1 MVTSLKFSAQSIR
14 VLWIPLALL
23 FIAAALVKSQEPLAF
38 LLEISNYGFRLP
50 PALEALLALLLPGAE
65 MALGCLLLF
74 GNSRAA
80 AALSIA
86 MLALFSIGIFA
97 ALPAGYLHHC
107 GCLGPEKL
115 NPTLAL
121 IKNGIAMAL
130 LIIGFLPF
138 GRRAG
143 KTNSWGALGIV
154 MGGTLSNPAAAGL
167 LILCGFLSSTSGR
180 RAFFAL
186 LIGLALGFSLKLTGF
201 PMISLIVVGSILYFF
216 EVAEERRPIAWRA
229 MICTVMVTAI
239 CWLGLAYPT
248 APRFPRSVLRP
259 GQSLPS
265 SLIFGEPMAKDEK
278 GRSLLLFL
286 QPDCDE
292 CRDWL
297 PMAVAMAR
305 RPGLPPLTG
314 IVPGI
319 AINAEAFR
327 EKEELPFDVGAVDV
341 LHFNRMVRRTPLLVL
356 AESGKVT
363 RIFTEG
369 SMPQLA
375 ALAEALR

>member
-1 MVTSLKFSAQSIR
+1 M
-14 VLWIPLALL
+14 L
-23 FIAAALVKSQEPLAF
+23 FITAALAKSQEPLAF

-65 MALGCLLLF
+65 MLLGCLLLF

-97 ALPAGYLHHC
+97 ALPAGYLHRC
-107 GCLGPEKL
+107 GCLGPERL
-115 NPTLAL
+115 DPTLAL

-130 LIIGFLPF
+130 LVFGFLPF

-143 KTNSWGALGIV
+143 KTNPWGALGIV

-186 LIGLALGFSLKLTGF
+186 LIGLALGFFLKLTGF
-201 PMISLIVVGSILYFF
+201 PVISLIVLGSVLYFF
-216 EVAEERRPIAWRA
+216 AVAEERQTGVWRA
-229 MICTVMVTAI
+229 MACAAIITAI
-239 CWLGLAYPT
+239 CWVGFAYPT
-248 APRFPRSVLRP
+248 APRFLRP
-259 GQSLPS
+259 VLGAGQSLPP
-265 SLIFGEPMAKDEK
+265 SLSFSEPMAKDEK
-278 GRSLLLFL
+278 GSSLLLFL

-297 PMAVAMAR
+297 PMAAAMAR

-314 IVPGI
+314 IVPGM
-319 AINAEAFR
+319 AVNAEAFR
-327 EKEELPFDVGAVDV
+327 EKEELPFDVRAVDV
-341 LHFNRMVRRTPLLVL
+341 FDFNRMVRRTPLLIL

-369 SMPQLA
+369 SMPQSA
-375 ALAEALR
+375 ALAEAMR